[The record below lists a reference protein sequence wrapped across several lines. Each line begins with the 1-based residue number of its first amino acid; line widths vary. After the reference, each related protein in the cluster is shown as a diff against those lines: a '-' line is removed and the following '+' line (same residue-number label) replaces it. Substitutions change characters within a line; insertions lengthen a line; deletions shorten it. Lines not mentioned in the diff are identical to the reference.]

1 MKKLFLIPLI
11 LISITPLFSAEN
23 NNSRSMGLEEDVS
36 QSEQIIAIVLT
47 LDAKSEN
54 ARVQMTNIEKAYVNA
69 NTSDEKVKA
78 KKAFSFLKKFYS
90 AKSFLEVLDMASGKL
105 TLKSHQVSTRENSE
119 IHYFIF
125 AL

>member
-23 NNSRSMGLEEDVS
+23 NNSRSLGLEEDVS